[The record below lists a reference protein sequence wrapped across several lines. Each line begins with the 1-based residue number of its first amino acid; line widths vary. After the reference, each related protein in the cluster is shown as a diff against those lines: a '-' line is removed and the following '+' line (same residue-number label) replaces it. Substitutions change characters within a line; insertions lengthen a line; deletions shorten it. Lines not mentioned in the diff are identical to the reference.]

1 MVNLYIA
8 HKKWLYTP
16 VLRMTNSRQREARS
30 VTHEAMEKLHKA
42 LETMPAEG
50 K

>member
-1 MVNLYIA
+1 
-8 HKKWLYTP
+8 
-16 VLRMTNSRQREARS
+16 MTNSRQREVRS

-50 K
+50 KFRIDCWENALNRR